1 MAKRVNQSYID
12 KILGKH
18 LYPELEEQK
27 RLQQKKL
34 LKEQQDK
41 IQKFLYIENFYSTQK
56 SKNNEFH
63 TNLLLPLNNILPKLH
78 NKLLSEQD
86 SSQINSSWV
95 MQSTPQGIFFINKDT
110 GQWMNNLGV
119 VANTLDELLHATGE
133 DLDGGSSS
141 RSSITPSPDDPL
153 PPAATSVADY
163 EVWATTFEEIPSWNT
178 PQYTTISV
186 VPTIFIVGN
195 NYNGYRAFNDTNL
208 TQWTTSLRNNFI
220 TLAQSIP
227 ESRRVALVY
236 YFFDELVP
244 YTENKRATYAATT
257 DGITYG
263 NRRFL
268 TPWLNDSFTLYK
280 SLFTSV
286 LQYLDSNNIT
296 IPYFN
301 DDKESIEPS
310 MGLMGFVSNYYH
322 SGSPPFDVNGNPT
335 APWTSYPNYSPPGG
349 SYLADARTPAAI
361 MSDSRFTTFVNP
373 LTTQTFAQSVVDLYK
388 GLSNNPGYTG
398 TAFDLYSLAAGIT
411 HPGDFTCYYC
421 YQDKQFSF
429 FGPGKSLTEVQR
441 QDNLLKLY
449 AWNSTM
455 RELIQGYYVTRAHT
469 ESFAAVSRF
478 NNSIYSNYED
488 FPINVEESQYY
499 QDSNNQRLLKR
510 DYSNLSGGMVFYGNQ
525 GNILGLNYT
534 TANNLRAGY
543 VQNPQT
549 NAERFNFQGYNDP
562 SYTPSSGSTL
572 VRYASNL
579 GNYSDYNAWLYKIA
593 YLQLV
598 MDIKHLR
605 LSHRS
610 KTDYWKYHTPWL
622 WLNNVF
628 GSAYNSNS
636 YGYRYYNELIYHIAC
651 HGVLYFIRY
660 SNGVDVLAERQIMHN
675 ALEEWRN
682 ISYNS
687 KARPCS
693 NATGDINSLVDRI
706 VLADAFDKVLISGG
720 KLLVTGKYLWRIT
733 VPPSAVRPDNTV
745 VLQRV
750 GSDSDIPATITINA
764 PTSAFDYTNA
774 HKGLG
779 AWVKRIVNTPPQY
792 VVVPP

>member
-41 IQKFLYIENFYSTQK
+41 IAKFLYIENFYSTQK
-56 SKNNEFH
+56 SKNNEFNA
-63 TNLLLPLNNILPKLH
+63 NLLLPLNNILPKLH
-78 NKLLSEQD
+78 NKLLYEQD
-86 SSQINSSWV
+86 SSQINNSWV

-141 RSSITPSPDDPL
+141 RSSIAPSPDDPL

-163 EVWATTFEEIPSWNT
+163 EVWATTFESIPTWNT
-178 PQYTTISV
+178 PAYTTISV
-186 VPTIFIVGN
+186 VPTIFIEGSQ
-195 NYNGYRAFNDTNL
+195 YNGYRAYNDTTLSGWNTAKRNEFVNL
-208 TQWTTSLRNNFI
+208 ALT
-220 TLAQSIP
+220 IP

-244 YTENKRATYAATT
+244 YTENKRAAHAATT

-286 LQYLDSNNIT
+286 LQYLDANNIT
-296 IPYFN
+296 VPYFN

-322 SGSPPFDVNGNPT
+322 NGSPPFDINGNPT
-335 APWTSYPNYSPPGG
+335 APWTSYPNYNPSGG
-349 SYLADARTPAAI
+349 TYLADARTPAAI

-373 LTTQTFAQSVVDLYK
+373 LTNQTFAQSAVELYK
-388 GLSNNPGYTG
+388 GLANNPGYTG
-398 TAFDLYSLAAGIT
+398 NAFDLYSLAAGIT

-421 YQDKQFSF
+421 YSDKQFSF
-429 FGPGKSLTEVQR
+429 FGPGNSLTEAQR

-449 AWNSTM
+449 AWNSTA
-455 RELIQGYYVTRAHT
+455 RELIQGYYVTRAHN
-469 ESFAAVSRF
+469 EAFAAVPRF

-488 FPINVEESQYY
+488 FPINVVESEYY

-510 DYSNLSGGMVFYGNQ
+510 DYQNLSGGMVFYGQ
-525 GNILGLNYT
+525 SGNIIGNTYS
-534 TANNLRAGY
+534 TATNVRAGY
-543 VQNPQT
+543 VRNPQT
-549 NAERFNFQGYNDP
+549 DQERYNLQGYNNP
-562 SYTPSSGSTL
+562 SYVPSVGSTF
-572 VRYASNL
+572 VRYATNNGSCNDE
-579 GNYSDYNAWLYKIA
+579 NEWQTKIS
-593 YLQLV
+593 YLQFVLD
-598 MDIKHLR
+598 MKHIR
-605 LSHRS
+605 LAYRS
-610 KTDYWKYHTPWL
+610 KPDYWMYHTPWL
-622 WLNNVF
+622 WLA
-628 GSAYNSNS
+628 GAYNLNAYSV
-636 YGYRYYNELIYHIAC
+636 RYYIELIYHLAC

-660 SNGVDVLAERQIMHN
+660 SNGDDTLFSREVMHA
-675 ALEEWRN
+675 ALNEWRN

-687 KARPCS
+687 KSRPCS
-693 NATGDINSLVDRI
+693 NSTGDINSLVDRI
-706 VLADAFDKVLISGG
+706 VLEDAFDKVLISGG
-720 KLLVTGKYLWRIT
+720 RLLATGKYLWRIT
-733 VPPSAVRPDNTV
+733 VPPSALRPNNTV

-750 GSDSDIPATITINA
+750 GSDTDIPATITINA
-764 PTSAFDYTNA
+764 PTTNFDYNNIER
-774 HKGLG
+774 GMG